1 MKIKTNSNFNLIK
14 NIKTANMSI
23 FFIIFTLI
31 ANLAL
36 CSENILILPV
46 KGVIDLGLSTFIKNS
61 LKEAEEEGIDTV
73 ILEMDT
79 PGGRVD
85 AANIICEALLDY
97 KGSSITFVLNQAW
110 SAGSMIALATD
121 KIIMRPASSIGSAEP
136 REGISGEKADEK
148 IVSALRSRF
157 KALAEEKNH
166 NTALAQAMV
175 DKDIAVFK
183 VALNDTTSIIT
194 SKELDEKVATGEDN
208 IKILATISKEGKLL
222 NLTAQEAEGYSLAE
236 AIVKDKET
244 LLEYLEIDSPT
255 IIERVPSWSE
265 NMVRFITH
273 PILSSLLLG
282 LGFWAIIFALRI
294 PGLGLPEIVGVTAL
308 GLFFWG
314 HRLAGL
320 SEWID
325 IFLVIVGIALILIE
339 LFIIPGFG
347 ITGALG
353 IISLLSGI
361 ILTLISHP
369 IYPPFESFNRAAG
382 LIISSFLFGSILLF
396 ISFKFLPKS
405 KAWEKIVLRST
416 ISREKIVQE
425 NLEAREGI
433 ALSDLRPSGRGRFNG
448 KIYDVETMGDYI
460 KKGEKIQIISKHGS
474 IIKVRKV

>member
-1 MKIKTNSNFNLIK
+1 
-14 NIKTANMSI
+14 
-23 FFIIFTLI
+23 
-31 ANLAL
+31 
-36 CSENILILPV
+36 
-46 KGVIDLGLSTFIKNS
+46 
-61 LKEAEEEGIDTV
+61 
-73 ILEMDT
+73 
-79 PGGRVD
+79 
-85 AANIICEALLDY
+85 
-97 KGSSITFVLNQAW
+97 
-110 SAGSMIALATD
+110 
-121 KIIMRPASSIGSAEP
+121 
-136 REGISGEKADEK
+136 
-148 IVSALRSRF
+148 
-157 KALAEEKNH
+157 
-166 NTALAQAMV
+166 
-175 DKDIAVFK
+175 
-183 VALNDTTSIIT
+183 
-194 SKELDEKVATGEDN
+194 
-208 IKILATISKEGKLL
+208 
-222 NLTAQEAEGYSLAE
+222 
-236 AIVKDKET
+236 
-244 LLEYLEIDSPT
+244 
-255 IIERVPSWSE
+255 
-265 NMVRFITH
+265 
-273 PILSSLLLG
+273 
-282 LGFWAIIFALRI
+282 
-294 PGLGLPEIVGVTAL
+294 VGVTAL